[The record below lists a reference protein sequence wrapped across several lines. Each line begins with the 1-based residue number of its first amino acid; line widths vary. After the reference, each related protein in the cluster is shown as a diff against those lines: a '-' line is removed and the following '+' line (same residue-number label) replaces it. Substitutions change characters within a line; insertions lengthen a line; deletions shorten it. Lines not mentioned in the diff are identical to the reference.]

1 MEQRTCPVCRKRHYL
16 SHPLTNII
24 CGCGAK
30 YYGATQT
37 WLDRKI
43 NKEKIDRNTALSIL
57 KEFSRDM
64 YPSYDL
70 FGKPTLVIDRD
81 KFEVIRHK
89 YLD

>member
-1 MEQRTCPVCRKRHYL
+1 ME
-16 SHPLTNII
+16 SN
-24 CGCGAK
+24 
-30 YYGATQT
+30 
-37 WLDRKI
+37 
-43 NKEKIDRNTALSIL
+43 KIDRDTALAVL

-81 KFEVIRHK
+81 KFEVIRKK